1 MIILTCLDI
10 KYFTWKNFI
19 FKMNSNNDW
28 FYLKLENKI
37 ILYPSEIIIIF
48 IKSIKND
55 KITWNFLFLNLL
67 PISTLLSFIEKI
79 ITRTFHLLFFENLI
93 SQSIM
98 SLYYKDYV
106 KIKKKKSK
114 NWQKSFLFYYMLF
127 CRRKNKIRLFITF
140 LSNLSVY
147 WISGYSL
154 NLLIENKNRCLA
166 IYNLSER
173 WKNKNLL
180 GKLRI
185 FNIDVLKRDEFFEK
199 KKDEEREQFLLKHN
213 ISIYLFKIEINKKE
227 GWLFLEFAQAARDIN
242 FLRTIGKVSVL
253 VGNKYL
259 IPHAGILNY
268 LFEQQK
274 QQKFGLINVFTSTKN
289 IYIKNKPFANILFDE
304 NNNNIRVSQYFNQ
317 SLIENSLIQNYTRTD
332 RIFYYNNINTKCDL
346 YKVNRFMNFK
356 INFKYAELLKN
367 YGKEPEILIQTKLIK
382 NTRFE
387 KIEDV
392 IKNDNNEFGNC
403 EKIILKASLDEIKF
417 YADLLR
423 EYDPEELLIIKQI
436 LNAALEHNFD
446 FEKCLINNNTEEILK
461 FVDSIFK

>member
-1 MIILTCLDI
+1 
-10 KYFTWKNFI
+10 
-19 FKMNSNNDW
+19 
-28 FYLKLENKI
+28 
-37 ILYPSEIIIIF
+37 
-48 IKSIKND
+48 
-55 KITWNFLFLNLL
+55 
-67 PISTLLSFIEKI
+67 
-79 ITRTFHLLFFENLI
+79 
-93 SQSIM
+93 
-98 SLYYKDYV
+98 
-106 KIKKKKSK
+106 
-114 NWQKSFLFYYMLF
+114 MLF